1 MMPKYVFNN
10 EAQAAEARERCY
22 GLLASVYNSLPSA
35 SFIATLVRADVRS
48 IFSSSLQSAAVPEP
62 LSQDIEQGLQSV
74 EEFRNKIG
82 KMQEAELLVRLGV
95 ERTRLFRGIK
105 RGYGPPPPY
114 ESVYTGGRRVMGDE
128 AQQIKNLYTE
138 FGYPFSEA
146 TKELPDYVGLEI
158 DFMRYLCGKEAQ
170 AWKAGNQSKA
180 MSLLNI
186 ESDFM
191 CKHVC
196 EWVPRFCDEVLADAK
211 ETLYQGIARL
221 TKAFILIET
230 ERLQTMVAEGR

>member
-1 MMPKYVFNN
+1 
-10 EAQAAEARERCY
+10 
-22 GLLASVYNSLPSA
+22 
-35 SFIATLVRADVRS
+35 
-48 IFSSSLQSAAVPEP
+48 
-62 LSQDIEQGLQSV
+62 
-74 EEFRNKIG
+74 
-82 KMQEAELLVRLGV
+82 
-95 ERTRLFRGIK
+95 
-105 RGYGPPPPY
+105 
-114 ESVYTGGRRVMGDE
+114 MGDE

-170 AWKAGNQSKA
+170 VWKTGNQSKA

-191 CKHVC
+191 CKHVG

-221 TKAFILIET
+221 TKAFVLIET
-230 ERLQTMVAEGR
+230 ERLKDAVAKTN